1 MSSSG
6 SDQES
11 TQVYDRCLGL
21 IDQMLEATDRIIRRG
36 QHINAPHEFTQSE
49 ESIDAMDGIILMIIV
64 LGETTKKLERAL
76 PNSILLSHPSIDWK
90 GLKGMRD
97 ILSHEYFGVDP
108 AILLDVTKHKV
119 PELKNVLLAIK
130 AELERTVTSDQIPT

>member
-6 SDQES
+6 SDQEI
-11 TQVYDRCLGL
+11 TGTYDHCVGL
-21 IDQMLEATDRIIRRG
+21 VDQMLEACDRIIRRG
-36 QHINAPHEFTQSE
+36 QPISAPHEFTERE
-49 ESIDAMDGIILMIIV
+49 EGIDAMDGIILMVIV

-76 PNSILLSHPSIDWK
+76 PENILLRHPSIDWK
-90 GLKGMRD
+90 GLKGMRY

-119 PELKNVLLAIK
+119 PELRNVLLAIK
-130 AELERTVTSDQIPT
+130 AELDGTVT